1 MTLPSVPL
9 VLSGAVCTHGWSFFG
24 KVGGAKVTLDDG
36 FSASMVK
43 INPIMSANLKIVYL
57 SIA

>member
-1 MTLPSVPL
+1 M
-9 VLSGAVCTHGWSFFG
+9 
-24 KVGGAKVTLDDG
+24 GGASLAKLVGQKVTLDDG

-43 INPIMSANLKIVYL
+43 ISPIMSANLKIVYQ